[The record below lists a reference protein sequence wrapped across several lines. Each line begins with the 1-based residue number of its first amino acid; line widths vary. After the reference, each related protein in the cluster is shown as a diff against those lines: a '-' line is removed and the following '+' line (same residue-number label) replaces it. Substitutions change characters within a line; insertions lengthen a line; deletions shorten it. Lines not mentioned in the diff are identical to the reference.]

1 MSVTI
6 QTFVYQFT
14 DNKGTQ
20 YDLSMTAENS
30 VEAPNTYTVRTISGT
45 TKIYGEASSAVTG
58 LSSTYNGP
66 DNLLGVDDDQTYD
79 PVTLWSALGVSFNT
93 ADGNSWNLYSVVSE
107 TSPYGMISNSGQ
119 SKSTG
124 VAGIVPIVITDP
136 TTQITPCY
144 LPGTLI
150 LTTQGE
156 VSVEH
161 LKVGDLLPTL
171 AGKDVSIKWIGTLT
185 VAGYFLT
192 KEASPVCIQ
201 AGALGEGLPKRDL
214 QVSALHSIK
223 IGDYLV
229 DARLLVNGVTIT
241 QQKKITFID
250 YYHIDLGDH
259 HCIRAEGAWAE
270 SFLERNDNRGAFENF
285 DEFCALH
292 PDHSA
297 PVKPQKCLPHLDDA
311 QDPRLAELLNTLRAH
326 IPQNRVTTDPD
337 LHLVVDGKRI
347 DPERRSAQ
355 EYVFK
360 IPAGT
365 KMIRLKSRTNSP
377 SHFGQSRDARELGF
391 CVNRLT
397 AQTMC
402 GSVKIT
408 LEPHH
413 PALRQGFHLAEK
425 NVRVWTRGDAV
436 LPDILF
442 GDGTE
447 AMLLTIQGQALARYY
462 LEGIE
467 RAETQVAPNLPLLDK
482 ARA

>member
-1 MSVTI
+1 M
-6 QTFVYQFT
+6 
-14 DNKGTQ
+14 
-20 YDLSMTAENS
+20 
-30 VEAPNTYTVRTISGT
+30 
-45 TKIYGEASSAVTG
+45 
-58 LSSTYNGP
+58 
-66 DNLLGVDDDQTYD
+66 
-79 PVTLWSALGVSFNT
+79 
-93 ADGNSWNLYSVVSE
+93 
-107 TSPYGMISNSGQ
+107 
-119 SKSTG
+119 
-124 VAGIVPIVITDP
+124 
-136 TTQITPCY
+136 
-144 LPGTLI
+144 
-150 LTTQGE
+150 
-156 VSVEH
+156 
-161 LKVGDLLPTL
+161 
-171 AGKDVSIKWIGTLT
+171 
-185 VAGYFLT
+185 
-192 KEASPVCIQ
+192 
-201 AGALGEGLPKRDL
+201 
-214 QVSALHSIK
+214 
-223 IGDYLV
+223 
-229 DARLLVNGVTIT
+229 
-241 QQKKITFID
+241 
-250 YYHIDLGDH
+250 
-259 HCIRAEGAWAE
+259 
-270 SFLERNDNRGAFENF
+270 
-285 DEFCALH
+285 H

-442 GDGTE
+442 GDSTE